1 MVVGHMHRELR
12 VALVTGRVVKEAGVW
27 AMCTMCDV
35 CVWARMQMCV
45 CVWVC
50 VGEGGGVWR
59 MKRARNCS
67 DNHFVYMYAH
77 VLSGIRN
84 QLSTCARVRGMCTQW
99 FRTSAGGVKDHNFL
113 ASSVD

>member
-1 MVVGHMHRELR
+1 MR
-12 VALVTGRVVKEAGVW
+12 VNAN
-27 AMCTMCDV
+27 
-35 CVWARMQMCV
+35 V